1 MFSGSLKR
9 LGFMPERFQAAF
21 EAQRVGS
28 ECPPYLIWVF
38 CKNNGLP
45 CKPLPTRIGINR
57 RNADSR
63 GGNCRPNGFRLP
75 WNAEERVGSKCPPY
89 LIRFQ
94 AA

>member
-28 ECPPYLIWVF
+28 ECPPYPF
-38 CKNNGLP
+38 
-45 CKPLPTRIGINR
+45 PT
-57 RNADSR
+57 
-63 GGNCRPNGFRLP
+63 
-75 WNAEERVGSKCPPY
+75 AERMATDTCDTVTQAGRFVC
-89 LIRFQ
+89 RFQ